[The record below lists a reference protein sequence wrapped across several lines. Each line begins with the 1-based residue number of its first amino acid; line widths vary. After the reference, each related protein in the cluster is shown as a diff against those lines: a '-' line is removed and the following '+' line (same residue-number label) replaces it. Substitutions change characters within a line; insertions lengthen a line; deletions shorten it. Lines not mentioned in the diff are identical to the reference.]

1 MNPRELRILDEIEAA
16 MYENDAAFATRIA
29 SGPRLSSMQK
39 ASLGAATIGGIA
51 FVMLFSANLMFG
63 LFGYVVLVAV
73 GTTAL
78 RHRPLQPA
86 QQSPLELVHR
96 VTGGLFRDPGYV
108 ENPGPDET

>member
-1 MNPRELRILDEIEAA
+1 MNPRELRILDEIESA
-16 MYENDAAFATRIA
+16 MYETDGAFAARIA

-39 ASLGAATIGGIA
+39 ASLAAAAIGGIA
-51 FVMLFSANLMFG
+51 LVMLFSANLMFG

-86 QQSPLELVHR
+86 QESPLELVHR
-96 VTGGLFRDPGYV
+96 VTGGLFRDPGNT
-108 ENPGPDET
+108 ENQRPDDI